1 MDQFGKREVG
11 KKEERNDNVK
21 LVDKWRARH
30 HRSIWLQCKN
40 ATDPRTRRIR
50 YSEDHFYGCLIKSQA
65 IDNNQKQ
72 QNHVIIGRTHSL
84 YLRDDE
90 STNKSPCCSI

>member
-40 ATDPRTRRIR
+40 AANPRAR
-50 YSEDHFYGCLIKSQA
+50 
-65 IDNNQKQ
+65 
-72 QNHVIIGRTHSL
+72 
-84 YLRDDE
+84 
-90 STNKSPCCSI
+90 